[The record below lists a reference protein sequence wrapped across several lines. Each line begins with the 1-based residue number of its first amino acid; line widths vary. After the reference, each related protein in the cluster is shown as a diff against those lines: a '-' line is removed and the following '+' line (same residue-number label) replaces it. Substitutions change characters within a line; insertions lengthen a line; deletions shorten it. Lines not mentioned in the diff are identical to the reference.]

1 MDDRSRQTVRRLKAV
16 LASRVR
22 SAESG
27 GRLTRAA
34 VLVPLVE
41 ARTGLHLLL
50 TRRTDE
56 VETHKGQIAFPGG
69 VADGND
75 ADSVDTAL
83 RETEEEL
90 GIVKSSV
97 EILGLLDD
105 LTTPTGF
112 VITPIVGY
120 FPRAVTLRPNPA
132 EVAEVFTVPLG
143 FLADKQN
150 ATREIRR
157 VAGKDREVWSYVYGD
172 HLIWG
177 ATAWIIRSLLPFL
190 LEAQGPSV

>member
-1 MDDRSRQTVRRLKAV
+1 MDDRSRQIVHRLKAV

-22 SAESG
+22 NAESG

-41 ARTGLHLLL
+41 VRAGLHLLL

-56 VETHKGQIAFPGG
+56 VETHRGQIAFPGG

-75 ADSVDTAL
+75 TDSIDTAL

-90 GIVKSSV
+90 GIGKSSV
-97 EILGLLDD
+97 EVLGLLDD

-120 FPRAVTLRPNPA
+120 FPGAVTPRPNPA
-132 EVAEVFTVPLG
+132 EVAEVFTVPLR
-143 FLADKQN
+143 FLADERN
-150 ATREIRR
+150 ATRETRR
-157 VAGKDREVWSYVYGD
+157 IAGKEREVWSYVYGD
-172 HLIWG
+172 RLIWG
-177 ATAWIIRSLLPFL
+177 ATAWIIRSLLPSL
-190 LEAQGPSV
+190 LEAEGPST